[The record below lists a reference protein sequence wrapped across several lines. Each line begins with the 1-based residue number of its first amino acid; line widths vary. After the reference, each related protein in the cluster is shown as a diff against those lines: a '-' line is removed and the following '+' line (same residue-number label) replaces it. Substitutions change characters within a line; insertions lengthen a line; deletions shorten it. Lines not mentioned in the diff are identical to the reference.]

1 MSTASLTGVAYD
13 DVINAIQENLPCL
26 PQILEE
32 LIKRLSDIES
42 SIESIEELVR
52 MDQAISAR
60 ILKVSNKV
68 EFVEPDESR
77 ITSIH
82 DALHKIGLENAK
94 RISLNVS
101 VLNLMENVDYPRCFK
116 FLSLWQHSLGVAVAS
131 SVLSDFTGYENPD
144 QAYSCGLVHDI
155 GKLIKIQYDGEGFC
169 EEIKS
174 ANEGKLNLNDN
185 ENLHG
190 FLNHAT
196 LGSFMMAAW
205 EMPYELATVIRW
217 HHIED
222 RSKREQ
228 VESKDMHHLIDIVCL
243 ANLLTNKLEIGH
255 SGHNIV
261 KMPCPELLERFGIDE
276 DKLLEIEK
284 KILESY
290 EENSG
295 FLSNL

>member
-228 VESKDMHHLIDIVCL
+228 VESKDMHHSIDIVCL

-255 SGHNIV
+255 SGHNTV
-261 KMPCPELLERFGIDE
+261 KTPCPELLERFVIYE

-295 FLSNL
+295 FLSTL